1 MISDKFKLNLVPAGN
16 IINYMHISYIIDIL
30 YNWTNFMSNI
40 SFIFKFIMD
49 WMNKDDILKK
59 NIKKYLQKY
68 LKSI

>member
-1 MISDKFKLNLVPAGN
+1 
-16 IINYMHISYIIDIL
+16 
-30 YNWTNFMSNI
+30 MSNI

-59 NIKKYLQKY
+59 EKRKKYLQKY